1 MKAKYYSHHLRGER
15 VSIKLYAETVFIPI
29 WFRSCYAVG
38 GTLLKT
44 NFNSHSYTLPQDITA
59 SFLSFNLI
67 LWLYP
72 QKQNVCVVKEMGC
85 FPMETFAI
93 FFCFFPLKIKWCRT
107 E

>member
-1 MKAKYYSHHLRGER
+1 MFLSNSML
-15 VSIKLYAETVFIPI
+15 KLFIPI

-93 FFCFFPLKIKWCRT
+93 FFLFFSPQNKVVQNRMI
-107 E
+107 